1 MFYMGNVTIHEKE
14 VLGLLGERLRG
25 LRLLRNE
32 SQEIMGERLGMSRQR
47 YARMES
53 GDPRIPIGSWIAAS
67 SLLNRLDDW
76 HLLLQE
82 AEDLFL
88 RAEIER
94 KRKNRKR
101 ASKK

>member
-1 MFYMGNVTIHEKE
+1 MNNITIEE
-14 VLGLLGERLRG
+14 REALGELGGRLRG

-32 SQEIMGERLGMSRQR
+32 SQQLMGERLGMSRQR

-67 SLLNRLDDW
+67 ALVNRLDDW
-76 HLLLQE
+76 HSLLQE
-82 AEDLFL
+82 EEDLFL

-94 KRKNRKR
+94 KRKSRKR